1 MAGTIRVGTSGWA
14 YAPLRGSFYPKGLPH
29 GQELFYASRQFDT
42 IEINATFYRLQH
54 PTVFR
59 SWHDETPETFVF
71 AVKGSRFI
79 TQTREGEEL
88 KTGLANF
95 FASGLLHLGRKL
107 GPILWQFP
115 PARTF
120 EADAFR
126 AFLALLPQDTEAARK
141 LAQSHDLPTD
151 RCGLLIEDIHPL
163 RHAVEIRNDT
173 FRAPAFID
181 LLREFGVALV
191 CADSPKWPLLTDV
204 TADFIYCRFHGA
216 RQLYVSGYDEEA
228 LNLWARR
235 THTWSQGS
243 EPRDACLIAD
253 QAKPLKAG
261 RDVFMFFN
269 NTAQNRAFHDAMRL
283 KTLLRGDLV

>member
-1 MAGTIRVGTSGWA
+1 MAGMICVGTSGWA

-29 GQELFYASRQFDT
+29 EQELFYASRQFDT

-54 PTVFR
+54 PAVFQR
-59 SWHDETPETFVF
+59 WHDETPEKFVF
-71 AVKGSRFI
+71 AVKGSRFV
-79 TQTREGEEL
+79 TQFREGEEL

-95 FASGLLHLGRKL
+95 FASGLLLLDRKL

-115 PARTF
+115 PAKTF

-126 AFLALLPQDTEAARK
+126 AFLTLLPQDTDAART

-151 RCGLLIEDIHPL
+151 RCGLIIKDIHPL

-173 FRAPAFID
+173 FRKPAFID
-181 LLREFGVALV
+181 LLREYGVALV
-191 CADSPKWPLLTDV
+191 CADSTKWPFLMDV
-204 TADFIYCRFHGA
+204 AADFIYCRFHGA
-216 RQLYVSGYDEEA
+216 HKLYVSGYDAEE

-235 THTWSQGS
+235 AHTWAQGT

-253 QAKPLKAG
+253 PVKLLRAG

-269 NTAQNRAFHDAMRL
+269 NTAQNRAFHDAMELRS
-283 KTLLRGDLV
+283 LLHKHAV